1 MIEVYIGLGS
11 NQGDRLTYLAKAV
24 ELIEL
29 KGANIIRKSSIIE
42 TESWGF
48 ESTPFLNQ
56 VILIQTDLSPFQ
68 LLELFQNIELELGRT
83 QKSMQLRDKIEYH
96 DRTIDIDILLYG
108 KEIIK
113 TPELT
118 IPHPE
123 MDKRDFVMIPFKEI
137 ADDQAILFYNHSKN
151 ISHEL

>member
-29 KGANIIRKSSIIE
+29 KSANIIRKSSIIE

-68 LLELFQNIELELGRT
+68 LLELFQNIEIELGRT

>member
-11 NQGDRLTYLAKAV
+11 NQGDRMNYLAKAMV
-24 ELIEL
+24 LMEQNGVKIV
-29 KGANIIRKSSIIE
+29 KKSSILE

-48 ESTPFLNQ
+48 KSSPFLNQ
-56 VILIQTDLSPFQ
+56 VILIQTNLFPFQ
-68 LLELFQNIELELGRT
+68 LLELFQNIEVTLGRT
-83 QKSMQLRDKIEYH
+83 IKSKQRDGKVDYH

-123 MDKRDFVMIPFKEI
+123 MGNRDFVMIPFKEI
-137 ADDQAILFYNHSKN
+137 ADEPILDFLNHFKKTA
-151 ISHEL
+151 HEL